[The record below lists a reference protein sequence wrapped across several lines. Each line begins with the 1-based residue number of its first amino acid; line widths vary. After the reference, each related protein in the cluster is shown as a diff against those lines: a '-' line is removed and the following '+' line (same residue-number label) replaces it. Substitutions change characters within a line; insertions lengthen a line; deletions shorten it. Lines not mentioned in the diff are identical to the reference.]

1 MTGLYSFFD
10 NTEFGHSL
18 VQIPQ
23 TMAGVRFTPGLC
35 LRIDSVHSVVAGINM
50 LHEYGSNMVIDNT
63 SPTAY
68 YMYDREPVRFMAGAF
83 PRELALESYPRLFF
97 RDSLSYYRPNM
108 NGILVEY
115 SQRGFSGNLWLDWT
129 SRQSPEHREAFFVG
143 FSGKYK
149 KGLFYVQNFSYMF
162 HFAGFM
168 DPVIDEALHD
178 NLLQLTSIGA
188 DLSDR
193 TVFDRLELN
202 AGYVTGFDRARADDT
217 GWLIHNGFLSELFI
231 EYKRFGLFNTF
242 YAGDG
247 QMYFYEDHDNELYWG
262 DAFYRT
268 NTYNR
273 SDLYLDFLRNEIV
286 KARLLFS
293 FHFAENNIYN
303 EQALKVSVNLN
314 NIRLKR

>member
-1 MTGLYSFFD
+1 
-10 NTEFGHSL
+10 
-18 VQIPQ
+18 
-23 TMAGVRFTPGLC
+23 
-35 LRIDSVHSVVAGINM
+35 
-50 LHEYGSNMVIDNT
+50 
-63 SPTAY
+63 
-68 YMYDREPVRFMAGAF
+68 
-83 PRELALESYPRLFF
+83 
-97 RDSLSYYRPNM
+97 
-108 NGILVEY
+108 
-115 SQRGFSGNLWLDWT
+115 
-129 SRQSPEHREAFFVG
+129 
-143 FSGKYK
+143 
-149 KGLFYVQNFSYMF
+149 MF

-273 SDLYLDFLRNEIV
+273 SDSYWIFSGM
-286 KARLLFS
+286 RL
-293 FHFAENNIYN
+293 
-303 EQALKVSVNLN
+303 
-314 NIRLKR
+314 